1 MYLIFSLLAI
11 VLVLWLGSRGVGARN
26 LAYVALA
33 AGALAIVRLPVGDFD
48 FPNPFNLL
56 NYLALL
62 PGLALWFFSVPSLRL
77 KYLSSRLYKA
87 MKASLPPISDTEQ
100 EALEAGSVS
109 FDGQLFSGEGSL
121 TDLLKEPA
129 HKISSEEQEFIDGRT
144 EQLCHMLKEWDVRK
158 KMDLEAEVWKFIKNE
173 GFLGMII
180 PKSYG
185 GLDFSAEAQSRII
198 ARISTVSPTA
208 AVSVMVPN
216 SLGPGE
222 LLLKYGTEEQ
232 KNHFLPRLARGE
244 DIPCFAL
251 TGPHSGSD
259 AAAMPDVGVICMD
272 EYEGKQTLGIRLSW
286 EKRYITLAPVAT
298 ILGLAFRCHDPDGLL
313 GGKQDLG
320 ITCALIPTTHPGVE
334 TGERH
339 LPSGCAF
346 QNGPTRGRDVF
357 IPIEWVIGG
366 QANVGKGWRMLMS
379 CLAVGR
385 AISLPSTGTAAT
397 QAMLKHSAAYASLR
411 EQFNRPI
418 AQMEGVI
425 EPLSQLLQN
434 AYILESTRLST
445 NGLLQG
451 GAKPAVISALFK
463 YQSTARMRQS
473 VYLAMDIHGGK
484 AICDGPDNY
493 ISAAYNMVP
502 IAITVEGA
510 NILTR
515 SLITFA
521 QGALRAHPYL
531 LDEFRALQIENIE
544 NATQKF
550 DELLAQHIS
559 WSSRNVLRAWGANL
573 SGGRL
578 LSGNDSIRISRKL
591 LRQWQRRCLCFAVMA
606 DTTIGIL
613 GGKLKQKQ
621 MLSGRLAD
629 ALSVL
634 YMSAC
639 VIKTHHENDYPEA
652 DRLLVEVSLQN
663 LFAEFDQALQAVVN
677 NFPLT
682 PVRWFLRLVL
692 APYGFRIANA
702 NDRDSAKIVADFL
715 SNPEQEQRLTH
726 LVHVP
731 SAEAG
736 GSGLLYD
743 ARVKMAAAQGEL
755 QAAKKLLR
763 SGKIKR
769 RWDSDWCAAAAH
781 ELGLNA
787 EAKQR
792 LDAAVAAYDK
802 VVAVDSFAKL

>member
-1 MYLIFSLLAI
+1 M
-11 VLVLWLGSRGVGARN
+11 
-26 LAYVALA
+26 
-33 AGALAIVRLPVGDFD
+33 
-48 FPNPFNLL
+48 
-56 NYLALL
+56 
-62 PGLALWFFSVPSLRL
+62 
-77 KYLSSRLYKA
+77 
-87 MKASLPPISDTEQ
+87 
-100 EALEAGSVS
+100 
-109 FDGQLFSGEGSL
+109 
-121 TDLLKEPA
+121 
-129 HKISSEEQEFIDGRT
+129 
-144 EQLCHMLKEWDVRK
+144 
-158 KMDLEAEVWKFIKNE
+158 
-173 GFLGMII
+173 
-180 PKSYG
+180 
-185 GLDFSAEAQSRII
+185 
-198 ARISTVSPTA
+198 
-208 AVSVMVPN
+208 
-216 SLGPGE
+216 
-222 LLLKYGTEEQ
+222 
-232 KNHFLPRLARGE
+232 
-244 DIPCFAL
+244 
-251 TGPHSGSD
+251 
-259 AAAMPDVGVICMD
+259 
-272 EYEGKQTLGIRLSW
+272 
-286 EKRYITLAPVAT
+286 
-298 ILGLAFRCHDPDGLL
+298 
-313 GGKQDLG
+313 
-320 ITCALIPTTHPGVE
+320 
-334 TGERH
+334 
-339 LPSGCAF
+339 
-346 QNGPTRGRDVF
+346 
-357 IPIEWVIGG
+357 
-366 QANVGKGWRMLMS
+366 
-379 CLAVGR
+379 
-385 AISLPSTGTAAT
+385 
-397 QAMLKHSAAYASLR
+397 
-411 EQFNRPI
+411 
-418 AQMEGVI
+418 
-425 EPLSQLLQN
+425 
-434 AYILESTRLST
+434 
-445 NGLLQG
+445 
-451 GAKPAVISALFK
+451 
-463 YQSTARMRQS
+463 
-473 VYLAMDIHGGK
+473 
-484 AICDGPDNY
+484 
-493 ISAAYNMVP
+493 
-502 IAITVEGA
+502 
-510 NILTR
+510 
-515 SLITFA
+515 
-521 QGALRAHPYL
+521 RAHPYL

-755 QAAKKLLR
+755 QAAKKLIR

-792 LDAAVAAYDK
+792 LDAAVMAYDK